1 MQDVILLGQVLV
13 DGGLDLSD
21 KRVFFNGA
29 GCVTSKLGMEQSDDG
44 DCWALLL
51 THDICCHQHW
61 LEGLHNLFG
70 I

>member
-21 KRVFFNGA
+21 KRGIFSAA
-29 GCVTSKLGMEQSDDG
+29 GCVTLLGMEQSDDG

-51 THDICCHQHW
+51 TCDICCHQHW
-61 LEGLHNLFG
+61 L
-70 I
+70 